1 MDGLLLLASSTS
13 SLISSLTHANF
24 AGHIIF
30 ILLLVYSVVVWW
42 IMLGKYWSLKAYGYT
57 NRMFQDSLVRGNPL
71 RELRCPYALIW
82 EAAVNRKNDIAVES
96 VLDEQV
102 FLYENKM
109 VVLSSLG
116 NGAPLVGLLGTVWG
130 VMDAF
135 SGIATAQN
143 ASLQALAPGVAGA
156 LLTTIMGLIVAI
168 PASLGYNLLVSK
180 IKKMATEM
188 EHFAN
193 LMLESTAQKT
203 GKSME
208 C

>member
-1 MDGLLLLASSTS
+1 MEEVLILASSTS
-13 SLISSLTHANF
+13 SLTSSLTHSNF

-42 IMLGKYWSLKAYGYT
+42 IMLGKYWSLKALAYT
-57 NRMFQDSLVRGNPL
+57 NRLFQDSLSQGNPA
-71 RELRCPYALIW
+71 RDLRCPYALIW
-82 EAAVNRKNDIAVES
+82 EAAVNRKNDIVVES
-96 VLDEQV
+96 VLDEQI
-102 FLYENKM
+102 FMYESKM
-109 VVLSSLG
+109 VILSSLG

-168 PASLGYNLLVSK
+168 PASLGYNLLATR

-193 LMLESTAQKT
+193 LILESTAQKQ
-203 GKSME
+203 KND
-208 C
+208 